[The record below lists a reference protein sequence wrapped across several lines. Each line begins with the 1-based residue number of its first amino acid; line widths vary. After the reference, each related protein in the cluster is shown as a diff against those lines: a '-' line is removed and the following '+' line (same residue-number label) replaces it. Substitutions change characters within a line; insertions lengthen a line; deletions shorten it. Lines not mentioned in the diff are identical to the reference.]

1 MPIYKLAAFD
11 MDGTL
16 LNSRKQIPDSAVSAC
31 RRAQKA
37 GRIIAVDTGR
47 AVSELTPFSFAEMGI
62 RYGSCACGTVIYDF
76 QEGRVL
82 AKRTIP
88 SDLVPLI
95 VEASRRE
102 DLMFQAMID
111 GVSYVEAADVIVMLR
126 QSSIEQLT
134 TTDDLH
140 APSAGPHKGE

>member
-62 RYGSCACGTVIYDF
+62 RYGSCACGTVGARCANVT
-76 QEGRVL
+76 GRTVSTESG
-82 AKRTIP
+82 R
-88 SDLVPLI
+88 S
-95 VEASRRE
+95 AS
-102 DLMFQAMID
+102 
-111 GVSYVEAADVIVMLR
+111 V
-126 QSSIEQLT
+126 
-134 TTDDLH
+134 
-140 APSAGPHKGE
+140 

>member
-47 AVSELTPFSFAEMGI
+47 AVSELTPFSFAKMGI
-62 RYGSCACGTVIYDF
+62 CLGFSLLSFFLGA
-76 QEGRVL
+76 
-82 AKRTIP
+82 
-88 SDLVPLI
+88 LI
-95 VEASRRE
+95 FKKNQDRFI
-102 DLMFQAMID
+102 L
-111 GVSYVEAADVIVMLR
+111 YL
-126 QSSIEQLT
+126 
-134 TTDDLH
+134 
-140 APSAGPHKGE
+140 